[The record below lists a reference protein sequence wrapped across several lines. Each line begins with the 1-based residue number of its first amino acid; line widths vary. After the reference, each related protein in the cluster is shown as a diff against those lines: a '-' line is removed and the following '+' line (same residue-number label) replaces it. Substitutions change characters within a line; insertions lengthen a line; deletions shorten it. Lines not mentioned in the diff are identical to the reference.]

1 MNKKPPFTKEKDF
14 VHLMKEVYEGWKE
27 VREYDDRHLYYDRS
41 KWITDGI
48 DEEWWE
54 FPDEYDRDTDTQ
66 TLCLLFEQYLR
77 FTNIVK
83 DTKIGLLPK
92 VDGVNEK
99 KRITEKDTE
108 DTGDKIETID
118 KLSDYLLSR

>member
-1 MNKKPPFTKEKDF
+1 M
-14 VHLMKEVYEGWKE
+14 
-27 VREYDDRHLYYDRS
+27 
-41 KWITDGI
+41 
-48 DEEWWE
+48 
-54 FPDEYDRDTDTQ
+54 
-66 TLCLLFEQYLR
+66 
-77 FTNIVK
+77 K

-108 DTGDKIETID
+108 DTGDKIGTID